1 MPHEIFKRGKIWHYR
16 GSTAQGRFRGTT
28 RTTDK
33 TIAQRV
39 AAEAEAREWKHHLDG
54 PGAHVTFANAAN
66 AYLDAG
72 KSTRFLLKLSDH
84 FKDTPLRNIGS
95 GAILA
100 AAVKLYPSAKGATRN
115 RQVIAP
121 TLAIINHAA
130 ELGWCAPVKVKRYS
144 INPAVKIPATREWV
158 TDFAAQAN
166 EDNLPHLGALCL
178 FMFGTAARIGEAVR
192 MIWDD
197 VDMHSKTVKL
207 SGDKPKPW
215 TRTAHLSP
223 PVIAAMGN
231 IGGNRNPAELVF
243 GYAESGSV
251 KKTWDNVIERA
262 GIMRLTPHCCRHGFA
277 TTMLRAGF
285 DPVTIAK
292 RGGWKDPAIVVRTY
306 GHALDDTTVTDVLFD
321 TKLTQTPNHH
331 HATNRKQRIKSQ

>member
-1 MPHEIFKRGKIWHYR
+1 
-16 GSTAQGRFRGTT
+16 
-28 RTTDK
+28 
-33 TIAQRV
+33 
-39 AAEAEAREWKHHLDG
+39 
-54 PGAHVTFANAAN
+54 VTFANAAN